1 MKWQALKEMNK
12 KGIYAPDQINEAV
25 DTNWDSVNP
34 DGDTIVNK
42 EKCKE
47 MVENSVNHLGK
58 LGDGG

>member
-1 MKWQALKEMNK
+1 MNK

-47 MVENSVNHLGK
+47 MVENAVNHLGK